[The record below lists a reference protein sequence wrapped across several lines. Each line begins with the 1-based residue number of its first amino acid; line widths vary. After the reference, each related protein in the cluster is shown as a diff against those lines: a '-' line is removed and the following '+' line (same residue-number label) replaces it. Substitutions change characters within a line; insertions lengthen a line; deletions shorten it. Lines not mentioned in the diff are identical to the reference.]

1 MKSTFAVLML
11 SIASCIPMNATAQWS
26 LAPSSAELNFLSTK
40 VLMNM
45 NSITEISRFQTL
57 SGTVSDDGEL
67 TLKVKLGSVDTQ
79 VPIRDQRLR
88 DWVFEVSK
96 YQEAVISA
104 KIAKASLSELVVGK
118 PLRIKQGLILKTHSK
133 TIPLEADLQLVKSP
147 DGSIYVS
154 TTTPILLDVKQLE
167 LNKGVEKLI
176 EVMSLASIN
185 QQIPITF
192 YGRFIES

>member
-1 MKSTFAVLML
+1 MKPIFTVLVL
-11 SIASCIPMNATAQWS
+11 SIASCISMNASAQWS

-40 VLMNM
+40 VLSNM
-45 NSITEISRFQTL
+45 NSITEQSRFQTL
-57 SGTVSDDGEL
+57 SGAVSDDGEL
-67 TLKVKLGSVDTQ
+67 TLKVKLASVDTQ

-104 KIAKASLSELVVGK
+104 KITKANLNALAVGK
-118 PLRIKQGLILKTHSK
+118 PLRIKQGLILKAHGNA
-133 TIPLEADLQLVKSP
+133 IPLEAELQLVKSQ

-154 TTTPILLDVKQLE
+154 TTSPILLDVKQLE

-176 EVMSLASIN
+176 DVMGLASIN

-192 YGRFIES
+192 YGKFIES

>member
-1 MKSTFAVLML
+1 MKPIFTVLVL
-11 SIASCIPMNATAQWS
+11 SIASCISMNASAQWS

-40 VLMNM
+40 VLSNM
-45 NSITEISRFQTL
+45 NSITEQSRFQTL
-57 SGTVSDDGEL
+57 SGAVSDDGEL
-67 TLKVKLGSVDTQ
+67 TLKVKLASVDTQ

-104 KIAKASLSELVVGK
+104 KITKANLNALAVGK
-118 PLRIKQGLILKTHSK
+118 PLRIKQGLILKAHGK
-133 TIPLEADLQLVKSP
+133 AIPLEAELQLVKSQ

-154 TTTPILLDVKQLE
+154 TTSPILLDVKQLE

-176 EVMSLASIN
+176 DVMGLASIN

-192 YGRFIES
+192 YGKFIES